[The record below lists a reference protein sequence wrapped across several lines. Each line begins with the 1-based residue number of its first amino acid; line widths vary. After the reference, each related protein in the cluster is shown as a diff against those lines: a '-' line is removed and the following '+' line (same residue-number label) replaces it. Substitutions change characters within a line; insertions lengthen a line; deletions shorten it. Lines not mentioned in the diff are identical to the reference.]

1 MFLAK
6 KNVEILWE
14 VIKENRIKNLDQQ
27 TFVNHVHIFWE
38 REKSNKANLYQL
50 NTSFMTFIV
59 QVFKEKEEYDKK
71 IAEQIQNEQI
81 GQNGPIRLNIQENT
95 KPSITYEE
103 LHNDRMGEFDKQL
116 EQKQAEFKNMM
127 SSKIPET
134 PDFKD
139 KMDSPIGSE
148 MEKLVAQTM
157 QQRNFDAE
165 QWTQQSPKQS
175 PKQTINSLQV
185 QMQSIGHNR
194 DQNLGQKSVHFSDK
208 VGLDKVGLDNV
219 LDNGLDNGSE
229 FDTTFP
235 KSGLSKIG
243 GSTDIF
249 SKLKHIKPIEPIDAV
264 KELKEQLNELNIK
277 MDKIFKHMNIE

>member
-6 KNVEILWE
+6 KNVEVLWE

-27 TFVNHVHIFWE
+27 TFINHVQVFWE

-59 QVFKEKEEYDKK
+59 QVFKEKEEYDKTM
-71 IAEQIQNEQI
+71 AEQRQNEQRQNDQI
-81 GQNGPIRLNIQENT
+81 GQNSPIRLNIQENT

-103 LHNDRMGEFDKQL
+103 LHTDRMAEFDKQL
-116 EQKQAEFKNMM
+116 EQKQLEFKNMM
-127 SSKIPET
+127 ISKIPET

-165 QWTQQSPKQS
+165 QWTQQSPQQS
-175 PKQTINSLQV
+175 PKQTINLIQG
-185 QMQSIGHNR
+185 QNQKQHT
-194 DQNLGQKSVHFSDK
+194 DQNPGQKSVHFSDK
-208 VGLDKVGLDNV
+208 VI
-219 LDNGLDNGSE
+219 LDNGLDSESE
-229 FDTTFP
+229 FDAAF
-235 KSGLSKIG
+235 KKEGFSKI

-249 SKLKHIKPIEPIDAV
+249 SKLKHIKPIDDV
-264 KELKEQLNELNIK
+264 KELKDQLTELNIK
-277 MDKIFKHMNIE
+277 MNKIFKHLNIE